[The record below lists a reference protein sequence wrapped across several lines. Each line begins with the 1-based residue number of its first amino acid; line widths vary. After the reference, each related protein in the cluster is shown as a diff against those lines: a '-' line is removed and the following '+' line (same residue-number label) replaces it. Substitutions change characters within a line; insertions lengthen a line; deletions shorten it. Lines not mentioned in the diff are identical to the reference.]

1 MPPHRAG
8 HPEPKEHAMSRRCDL
23 TGKGPMSG
31 NNVSHAK
38 NRTRRRFLPNLQ
50 DVTLMS
56 DALGKSLK
64 FRISNHAL
72 RSVDH
77 RGGLDAYLAKAKDVE
92 LSDDALKVKKEL
104 AKLAKAAA

>member
-1 MPPHRAG
+1 
-8 HPEPKEHAMSRRCDL
+8 MSRRCDL

-56 DALGKSLK
+56 DALGKSFK